1 MTMTASGVENKSQHK
16 INKDSDEGTE
26 GQWKSIWKP
35 SWAHTDKNYVYIMQ
49 KSLKI
54 ISIPYGRIC
63 VELDS
68 PKALNAKSTAITSHQ
83 LWISPSKK
91 EKKWS
96 HMKVRH
102 DFQNSKGLV
111 QTQKQTCLDYFGD
124 SAKHRKTFR
133 WGAKTQQADLESR
146 YATAITAS
154 VNALFCSCVLAFKA
168 LTLNAAASHASHPYW
183 TGEGTALQTQLIRFH
198 SWHFWHC

>member
-1 MTMTASGVENKSQHK
+1 MRGRRGSGNQFENLAGLIRTKTMYIWCRNLSRSSPYH
-16 INKDSDEGTE
+16 TE
-26 GQWKSIWKP
+26 GFAL
-35 SWAHTDKNYVYIMQ
+35 SWTHQ
-49 KSLKI
+49 KHRTGNLQQL
-54 ISIPYGRIC
+54 Y
-63 VELDS
+63 
-68 PKALNAKSTAITSHQ
+68 TSHQ

-111 QTQKQTCLDYFGD
+111 QTQKQTCLDYFGY
-124 SAKHRKTFR
+124 SAKHRQTPR

-154 VNALFCSCVLAFKA
+154 VNALFCSCLLAFKA
-168 LTLNAAASHASHPYW
+168 LTLNAAASHASHPCW

>member
-26 GQWKSIWKP
+26 GP
-35 SWAHTDKNYVYIMQ
+35 
-49 KSLKI
+49 
-54 ISIPYGRIC
+54 
-63 VELDS
+63 

-111 QTQKQTCLDYFGD
+111 QTQKQTCLDCFGD

-154 VNALFCSCVLAFKA
+154 VNALFRSFVLAFNPF
-168 LTLNAAASHASHPYW
+168 TLNASAASHASHPYRS
-183 TGEGTALQTQLIRFH
+183 GEGAIALLLNLVSFPLSFTSL
-198 SWHFWHC
+198 FWSVNSQIM

>member
-1 MTMTASGVENKSQHK
+1 MRGRRGSGNQFENLAGLIRTKTMFC
-16 INKDSDEGTE
+16 
-26 GQWKSIWKP
+26 
-35 SWAHTDKNYVYIMQ
+35 IMQ

-111 QTQKQTCLDYFGD
+111 QTQKQTCLDCFGD

-154 VNALFCSCVLAFKA
+154 VNALFRSFVLAFNPFT
-168 LTLNAAASHASHPYW
+168 LTCRFTCFTSLSFGRGCNCSTFKSC
-183 TGEGTALQTQLIRFH
+183 LI
-198 SWHFWHC
+198 SP